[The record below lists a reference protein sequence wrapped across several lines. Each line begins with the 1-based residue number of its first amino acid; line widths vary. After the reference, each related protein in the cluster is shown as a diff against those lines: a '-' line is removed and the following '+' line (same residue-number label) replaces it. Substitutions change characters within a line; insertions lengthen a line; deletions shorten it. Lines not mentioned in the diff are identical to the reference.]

1 MRREVAEVEAALTRR
16 QRFGWR
22 RRARGGWRWRWRL
35 ATRPRR
41 RDGAPDNLNDI
52 VDGDGNLDDD
62 GNRNG
67 WMRWRWRLGGRRR
80 RAAHSS
86 PSWLLPRRRRQRT
99 LPHGGGGG
107 NRTAVMARGD
117 DGWEKAMARGGDRQ
131 WRDDVVGCGTRSV
144 R

>member
-1 MRREVAEVEAALTRR
+1 MGGGVGKRRR
-16 QRFGWR
+16 QRFGVAATELGVGMAMAVA
-22 RRARGGWRWRWRL
+22 ARDDDL
-35 ATRPRR
+35 DED
-41 RDGAPDNLNDI
+41 DGAPDNLNDI

-62 GNRNG
+62 GSRNG

-107 NRTAVMARGD
+107 NRTAVMAQGD